1 MTDNQPKRPRRPG
14 GGRKPLPP
22 GEALSKSLRLQL
34 SPDLKAFIKSQE
46 VNESEFVRSLIVKAY
61 VETLII

>member
-1 MTDNQPKRPRRPG
+1 MTPTTKRTRRPG
-14 GGRKPLPP
+14 GGRPKKPPE
-22 GEALSKSLRLQL
+22 EALSKSMRLHL